1 MTTENDI
8 RAFMQENRMP
18 VTDGDSFMAD
28 LVRQIDLL
36 PVPAAFDKA
45 EELKRKE
52 ELDAVLRFFMSLRK
66 RSVKKAV
73 MAAVMVVVASLAA
86 AVLVGIIPDSFF
98 AGAVEYMSMP
108 LVAFRYLLTGF
119 ISLVLAAF
127 ACESIVSVYRQ
138 SW

>member
-52 ELDAVLRFFMSLRK
+52 EQAAVLRFFVSLRK

-73 MAAVMVVVASLAA
+73 MAAVMVVIASLAA

-98 AGAVEYMSMP
+98 AGVMEYISMP

-119 ISLVLAAF
+119 ISLGMAAF
-127 ACESIVSVYRQ
+127 AGKSLVSVYRQ